1 MVGDY
6 EQRYRESCLNHPQ
19 PAADAPRRLD
29 DVEIKEVIKSG
40 GGVDQLA
47 TSFQRLCQAD
57 GVLTPLPLRQ
67 PSGSP

>member
-6 EQRYRESCLNHPQ
+6 GQRYRESCLNDPQ

-40 GGVDQLA
+40 GKGLSWPPVSSACAKLMG
-47 TSFQRLCQAD
+47 C
-57 GVLTPLPLRQ
+57 
-67 PSGSP
+67 